1 MKQIQVFVRH
11 CFYSPNTELR
21 GHSRPSWFD
30 KAAVFQNLLDTTD
43 HNLADIH
50 VVYDEHFGKLEETF
64 LSKFENV
71 TVINAGN
78 EAQSFLK
85 TLELVFS
92 YDFDDE
98 TIIYLLEDDYLH
110 KPNWSP
116 ILLEAFTLPVEY
128 ASLYDH
134 LDKYIGKQYRTLS
147 SQIFAT
153 KSCHWRTSPS
163 TTNTYASR
171 YLRLKEDKA
180 IHKHYSESAQK
191 GVSRDH
197 EKFVYLGKS
206 GRRLVTSIPG
216 YSTQCDDFLLS
227 SRFFNTTV

>member
-1 MKQIQVFVRH
+1 MAQFSQNQNKVRNSATMKQIQVFVRH

-116 ILLEAFTLPVEY
+116 MKP
-128 ASLYDH
+128 
-134 LDKYIGKQYRTLS
+134 
-147 SQIFAT
+147 
-153 KSCHWRTSPS
+153 SPFPW
-163 TTNTYASR
+163 NT
-171 YLRLKEDKA
+171 
-180 IHKHYSESAQK
+180 H
-191 GVSRDH
+191 
-197 EKFVYLGKS
+197 
-206 GRRLVTSIPG
+206 
-216 YSTQCDDFLLS
+216 
-227 SRFFNTTV
+227 RFMTI